1 MVCFSTPIVSGI
13 YSFLLF
19 FFSFGLLNSTQNRF
33 LTQPKKYIYID
44 TKYLVGFTC
53 GHVFHLACLLQY
65 EKMRRE
71 DLPESIA
78 QMAAGEPPVGEFE
91 RSIGPKVDR
100 AALLGTQIGEGCPVA
115 VHKNGY

>member
-1 MVCFSTPIVSGI
+1 M
-13 YSFLLF
+13 
-19 FFSFGLLNSTQNRF
+19 R
-33 LTQPKKYIYID
+33 KKYID

-65 EKMRRE
+65 EKMKRE

-78 QMAAGEPPVGEFE
+78 QMAAGEPPAGEFE